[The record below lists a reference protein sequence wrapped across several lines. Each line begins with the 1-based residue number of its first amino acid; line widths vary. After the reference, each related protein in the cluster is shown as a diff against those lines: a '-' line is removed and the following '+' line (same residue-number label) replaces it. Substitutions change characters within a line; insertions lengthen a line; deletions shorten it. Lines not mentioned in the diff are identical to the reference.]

1 MPRSDQE
8 DDKHDEQKRP
18 RSILHA
24 AAAVAVGAGVVLAV
38 DV

>member
-24 AAAVAVGAGVVLAV
+24 AAAVAAGVVLAV